1 MEQLFELFLKHGV
14 RPLSFLTEA
23 VELEQAVNRS
33 ELAAIL
39 IMQLHE
45 EMTMSELASA
55 LGVPLSTMTSLGKRL
70 VRKGLMNRTQSGT
83 DQRITLIRLT
93 AEGHQLASQAKEMMN
108 RVLERVRTTL
118 SKDEMDQF
126 VFLIQKVAI
135 ALSHGDDSMPERQK
149 PVSRKIQIED

>member
-1 MEQLFELFLKHGV
+1 MEQLFELFLKHGL

-23 VELEQAVNRS
+23 VELEQTVNRS

-39 IMQLHE
+39 IIQMHE

-55 LGVPLSTMTSLGKRL
+55 LGVPLSTMTSLAKRL
-70 VRKGLMNRTQSGT
+70 VHKGLMNRKQSGT

-108 RVLERVRTTL
+108 RVLERVQTTL
-118 SKDEMDQF
+118 SQDELTQLL
-126 VFLIQKVAI
+126 FLIQKVVK
-135 ALSHGDDSMPERQK
+135 ALSQGDDSMPERQP